1 VECHGTYGEGN
12 AQGPIPAVG
21 GQIYTYLLGQL
32 NGFAVGHRA
41 KVESDLITVVRSL
54 SQNDAKALAD
64 YISRMP
70 QSVDPHYGALY

>member
-1 VECHGTYGEGN
+1 MPRPVSKLHSVPSGLAN
-12 AQGPIPAVG
+12 ALTALV
-21 GQIYTYLLGQL
+21 
-32 NGFAVGHRA
+32 
-41 KVESDLITVVRSL
+41 ITVVRSL